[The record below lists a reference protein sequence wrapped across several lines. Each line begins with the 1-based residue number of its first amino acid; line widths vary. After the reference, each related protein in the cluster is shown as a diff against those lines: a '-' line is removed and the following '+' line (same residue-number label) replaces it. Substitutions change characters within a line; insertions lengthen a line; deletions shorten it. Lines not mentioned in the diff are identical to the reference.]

1 MNSEFS
7 NNVIFLDKI
16 EEFIEFDIKRIG
28 LTLIKK
34 DDKVIIYSDVFRSI
48 PLYVYIKKDKSI
60 VLFQN
65 FQKFITNTKNNLTID
80 LVSFNESLLYGTPLW
95 TRTLY
100 NEVKQLPA
108 ASRLIINYNTG
119 DYSIERYWNFSIME
133 DLSITSIQQAADMLH
148 ERLNK
153 IYNKLNRNLIYYVGL
168 SGGLDSRLSL
178 SYLSKYIHKNQ
189 INAFTFGF
197 NSNILEYKYSRS
209 VATALNIDRVDFHKL
224 TPFIYREALNYMPQK
239 SFGHISINHC
249 HIDSY
254 LRSKKNFN
262 CIQISNYFSDAI
274 FGYATKLPK
283 EKYDYYKNNYIHKL
297 NSNKFLNP
305 QLKEAIE
312 NDIFM
317 MCKDY
322 DENSNFSSI
331 DEYLYLTERHA
342 KFHFNLARAQSENFP
357 TILPFVDYDL
367 LKFMISVPIRF
378 REQKIILD
386 ELFNRHFKKVK
397 KEEIPQISS
406 RFSYNFSSAKDWLEF
421 RLLNSIN
428 GILRSFTNGKIQL
441 FNKFQT
447 EEHERLIYG
456 YFRNDLDLAIE
467 KFRTLNL
474 LTNEQCKYYKRLP
487 LRAKGFDSR
496 FTLISLSSII

>member
-1 MNSEFS
+1 MNSEFLK
-7 NNVIFLDKI
+7 NVIILDKI
-16 EEFIEFDIKRIG
+16 EEFIEFDIKRVG
-28 LTLIKK
+28 LSLIKK
-34 DDKVIIYSDVFRSI
+34 DDKIIIYSDVFRSV
-48 PLYVYIKKDKSI
+48 PLYVYTKKDKTI

-65 FQKFITNTKNNLTID
+65 YKKFISSIENKLTID

-108 ASRLIINYNTG
+108 ASRLIIDQNTG
-119 DYSIERYWNFSIME
+119 EYLIERYWNFSIIE

-153 IYNKLNRNLIYYVGL
+153 IYNKLNTSLIYYIGI

-178 SYLSKYIHKNQ
+178 SYLSKFIHKNK

-209 VATALNIDRVDFHKL
+209 VATALNIDKVEFHKL
-224 TPFIYREALNYMPQK
+224 IPSIYREALNYMPQK

-254 LRSKKNFN
+254 FRSKKKSN
-262 CIQISNYFSDAI
+262 CVQISNYFSDAI
-274 FGYATKLPK
+274 FGYASKLPK
-283 EKYDYYKNNYIHKL
+283 KKHDYRKNNYIDKL

-305 QLKEAIE
+305 QIKDAIE
-312 NDIFM
+312 SDIFM
-317 MCKDY
+317 ICKDY

-342 KFHFNLARAQSENFP
+342 KFHFNLARVQSENIS
-357 TILPFVDYDL
+357 TILPFVDFDL
-367 LKFMISVPIRF
+367 LKFMISVPLRF

-406 RFSYNFSSAKDWLEF
+406 RFSYNFASAKEWLQF
-421 RLLNSIN
+421 RLLNTFN
-428 GILRSFTNGKIQL
+428 GILRYLTNGKIQL

-456 YFRNDLDLAIE
+456 YFRHDLDLAIE
-467 KFRTLNL
+467 KFHTLNL
-474 LTNEQCKYYKRLP
+474 LTKEQCKYYKKLP